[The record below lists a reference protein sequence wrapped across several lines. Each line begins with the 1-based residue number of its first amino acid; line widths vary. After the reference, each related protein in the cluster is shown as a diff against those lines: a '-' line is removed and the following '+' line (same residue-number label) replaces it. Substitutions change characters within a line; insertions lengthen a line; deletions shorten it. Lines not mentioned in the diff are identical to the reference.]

1 MASIINRGP
10 FQYQAIIR
18 RKGYPSVTK
27 TFESKRDAEDW
38 SKVTEAEMVRGVFV
52 SRTEAERTTLGELLE
67 RYLADVTPTKKGWR
81 EEKSRIQRFMNHPL
95 ALRRLA
101 SLRSVDFTKY
111 RDERLRVIQA
121 KTAQLELAI
130 VSAVFTVAKRDWSIP
145 VENPVLHISKPR
157 LPKGRTRRLL
167 PGEEDRLL
175 AAAKQSKTPYLVAC
189 IELAIETG
197 MRRGEIASLT
207 WSQVDL
213 QTKTIQ
219 LKDTKNSDDRVVP
232 LSIAA
237 EAVIHAIPRQIHTQ
251 ALTGFHD
258 SNGIGAAF
266 RRACKR
272 ADLSDLHFHDLRH
285 EAASRLAKKLPV
297 ATLAKV
303 MGWRTLQMAMRYYNP
318 TDVEL
323 VEAVRAAA

>member
-27 TFESKRDAEDW
+27 TFEHKRDAEDW

-67 RYLADVTPTKKGWR
+67 RYLAEVTPTKKGWR
-81 EEKSRIQRFMNHPL
+81 EEKSRIQRLMKHPL
-95 ALRRLA
+95 ALRMLA
-101 SLRSVDFTKY
+101 ALRAVDFTKY
-111 RDERLRVIQA
+111 RDERLKEVKP
-121 KTAQLELAI
+121 KTVQLELATL
-130 VSAVFTVAKRDWSIP
+130 SAVFTVAAKDWSIP
-145 VENPVLHISKPR
+145 IDNPILHISKPR
-157 LPKGRTRRLL
+157 LPKGRERRLL
-167 PGEEDRLL
+167 PDEEERLL
-175 AAAKQSKTPYLVAC
+175 AAARQSKTPYLAAC
-189 IELAIETG
+189 IQLAIEMG

-207 WSQVDL
+207 WEQVDFR
-213 QTKTIQ
+213 TKTIR
-219 LKDTKNSDDRVVP
+219 LTDTKNGDDRIVP

-237 EAVIHAIPRQIHTQ
+237 EAVIHAIPRQIHTE

-272 ADLSDLHFHDLRH
+272 AGLKDLTFHDLRH

-318 TDVEL
+318 TGVEL
-323 VEAVRAAA
+323 VQAVRAAA

>member
-81 EEKSRIQRFMNHPL
+81 EEKSRIQRFMKHPL
-95 ALRRLA
+95 ALRMLA
-101 SLRSVDFTKY
+101 ALRAVDFTKY
-111 RDERLRVIQA
+111 RDERLKEVKP
-121 KTAQLELAI
+121 KTVLLELATI
-130 VSAVFTVAKRDWSIP
+130 SAIFTVAAKDWSIP
-145 VENPVLHISKPR
+145 IDNPILHISKPR
-157 LPKGRTRRLL
+157 LPNGRERRLRL
-167 PGEEDRLL
+167 GEEEHLL
-175 AAAKQSKTPYLVAC
+175 AAARQSKSPYLAC
-189 IELAIETG
+189 CIQLAIETG

-207 WSQVDL
+207 WDQVDL
-213 QTKTIQ
+213 HTQTIRLT
-219 LKDTKNSDDRVVP
+219 DTKNGDDRVVP
-232 LSIAA
+232 LSEAA
-237 EAVIHAIPRQIHTQ
+237 EKVIRSIPRRIQSS
-251 ALTGFHD
+251 ALTDFHD

-266 RRACKR
+266 RRACKK
-272 ADLSDLHFHDLRH
+272 AGIDDLHFHDLRH
-285 EAASRLAKKLPV
+285 ESASRLAKKLPV

-303 MGWRTLQMAMRYYNP
+303 MGWKVLQMAMRYYNP
-318 TDVEL
+318 TDLEL

>member
-38 SKVTEAEMVRGVFV
+38 AKVTEAEMVRGVFV

-67 RYLADVTPTKKGWR
+67 RYLGEVTPSKKGWR
-81 EEKSRIQRFMNHPL
+81 EEKSRIQRFMKHPL
-95 ALRRLA
+95 ALRMLA
-101 SLRSVDFTKY
+101 ALRAVDFTKY
-111 RDERLRVIQA
+111 RDERLKEVKP
-121 KTAQLELAI
+121 KTVQLELATLS
-130 VSAVFTVAKRDWSIP
+130 VVFTVAAKDWSIP
-145 VENPVLHISKPR
+145 IDNPILHISKPR
-157 LPKGRTRRLL
+157 LPKGRERRLL
-167 PGEEDRLL
+167 PDEEDRLL
-175 AAAKQSKTPYLVAC
+175 AAARQSKTPHLVAC
-189 IELAIETG
+189 IQLAIETG
-197 MRRGEIASLT
+197 MRRGELASLT
-207 WSQVDL
+207 WSQVDFR
-213 QTKTIQ
+213 TKTIR
-219 LKDTKNSDDRVVP
+219 LTDTKNGDDRIVL

-237 EAVIHAIPRQIHTQ
+237 ESVIHAIPRQIHTE

-272 ADLSDLHFHDLRH
+272 AGLSDLHFHDLRH

-318 TDVEL
+318 TAAEL
-323 VEAVRAAA
+323 VQAVRAAA

>member
-38 SKVTEAEMVRGVFV
+38 AKVTEAEMVRGVFV

-67 RYLADVTPTKKGWR
+67 RYLAEVTPAKKGWR
-81 EEKSRIQRFMNHPL
+81 EEKSRIQRFMKHPL

-101 SLRSVDFTKY
+101 LLRSVDFTKY
-111 RDERLRVIQA
+111 RDERLLEVQP
-121 KTAQLELAI
+121 KTVQLELATF
-130 VSAVFTVAKRDWSIP
+130 SAVFTVAKRDWSIP

-157 LPKGRTRRLL
+157 LPKGRTRRLQ
-167 PGEEDRLL
+167 PGEEDRLVL
-175 AAAKQSKTPYLVAC
+175 AARQSKTPYLLAC
-189 IELAIETG
+189 IQLALETG

-207 WSQVDL
+207 WGQVDL
-213 QTKTIQ
+213 QTKTIH
-219 LKDTKNSDDRVVP
+219 LIDTKNAEDRVVP
-232 LSIAA
+232 LSITA
-237 EAVIHAIPRQIHTQ
+237 EAVIRSIPRQIHTQ

-272 ADLSDLHFHDLRH
+272 AGIKDLTFHDLRH
-285 EAASRLAKKLPV
+285 ESASRLAKKLPV

-303 MGWRTLQMAMRYYNP
+303 MGWKTLQMSMRYYNP

-323 VEAVRAAA
+323 VEAVRAVA